1 MAPQPRRDRGTAAA
15 TVRSRKQ
22 RLTPPTPIQR
32 RRLDC
37 SCRWRRHAGPAEADS
52 TVADV
57 TGGSPTSLIPTTE
70 MHPPT
75 ARRSAR
81 RVP

>member
-57 TGGSPTSLIPTTE
+57 TGGPTSLIPTTE